1 MKHISEVL
9 QNLLSEIQ
17 QKRKEKKNDGQDTV
31 S

>member
-9 QNLLSEIQ
+9 QKLLSEIQ
-17 QKRKEKKNDGQDTV
+17 QRKEKKNDGHNTV

>member
-9 QNLLSEIQ
+9 QKLLSEIQ
-17 QKRKEKKNDGQDTV
+17 QRKEKKNDGQHTI